1 MGFFSRL
8 KNIFSGRAASAP
20 ETPKSGG
27 GFWERMKQSRQERK
41 QAREWKRSQ
50 ERMEKME
57 QESLK
62 EKARRKAEEKEKKK
76 ADQKRRE
83 AAHEKG
89 RDTFKENWGFS
100 DREYDDFIQFID
112 GASDEIKEVFGS
124 NNLVEA
130 FRTGRSL
137 GLSPN
142 DLKNVL
148 DQTYNMTEGGTQ
160 EDIINDLYM
169 NMSAYAESVREGSY
183 V

>member
-8 KNIFSGRAASAP
+8 KNIFSGRAAAAP

-27 GFWERMKQSRQERK
+27 GFWERMKQARQKRK
-41 QAREWKRSQ
+41 QTREWKRSQ

-89 RDTFKENWGFS
+89 RDTFKDNWGFS

-148 DQTYNMTEGGTQ
+148 DQTYNMTDGGTQ